1 MKTLASVD
9 IGSNGARLL
18 IKTFEPNAEK
28 GVVIRKVMY
37 LRIPLRLGEDVFTI
51 GKISKGRRTKMKHML
66 KAFRQLMHLYHVDDY
81 RACATAAMRDASNG
95 DKVINSTRKQT
106 GIRLDIIKGKE
117 EALLLRNNIV
127 GHPDYQHG
135 NFAFIDVGGG
145 STEVSIISDGQLIS
159 SHSYNVGTLR
169 MLSGKV
175 EKEYWDQIR
184 AELAGHAQGID
195 QLTII
200 GSGGN
205 INKLYKLTAKKADTR
220 RMTISDLRKIYAR
233 LTAMTLEQRMDTY
246 GLRADRAD
254 VIVPAAEIFLMAAE
268 ALACQ
273 EIEVP
278 NISLADSIV
287 DGLYNDKYT
296 ATAAGKTK

>member
-18 IKTFEPNAEK
+18 IKTFEPDAEK
-28 GVVIRKVMY
+28 GVIIRKVMY

-51 GKISKGRRTKMKHML
+51 GKISRSRQDKMKHML
-66 KAFRQLMHLYHVDDY
+66 KAFRQLMHLYRVDDY

-95 DKVINSTRKQT
+95 DKVISRTRKQT
-106 GIRLDIIKGKE
+106 GIKLDIIKGKE

-159 SHSYNVGTLR
+159 SHSYNIGTLR

-175 EKEYWDQIR
+175 EKEYWEQIR
-184 AELAGHAQGID
+184 RELAEHAQGID

-205 INKLYKLTAKKADTR
+205 INKLYKLATRKADAK
-220 RMTISDLRKIYAR
+220 RMTIKDLKKIYAK
-233 LTAMTLEQRMDTY
+233 LTAMSMQERMDAY

-268 ALACQ
+268 VMGCE

-296 ATAAGKTK
+296 ALNNNE